1 MVLPCCN
8 HRCYRTTMS
17 SSPLTELDSRGSIL
31 FLGSGFSR
39 FAKNIRGE
47 NLPTGRELRERFAQL
62 LKVEPDAYDLPTLAD
77 AVNADDRIS
86 LYDTL
91 YETFTVATLA
101 ESQKELLKLPWLRIY
116 TTNYDDSIE
125 MFYQKTRGQV
135 PSFSYNEQKPRKI
148 AHGTVV
154 HLHGM
159 IRNIN
164 EDNLLEQ
171 LVLNE
176 TAYVRQHFETSLW
189 YDEFIRDL
197 KVCSGCYFVGYSLND
212 YHISAI
218 LLQKPGLRAKTF
230 FITDEVLDSIAANSL
245 RRYGHIL
252 PIGMEK
258 FSGLCK
264 TLPAP
269 APGSDPH
276 SLRVFR
282 YLDPVKDR
290 RPLSPPTA
298 IEILNLLRYGTF
310 NYQRC
315 MSTLPRAEYVV
326 PRQRLADVAVERLE
340 SARCLLVHSR
350 IGNGK
355 TTFLYILGH
364 KLLEAGY
371 RCFWCKPN
379 HTDSQ
384 SYHPHLRRDIQ
395 TLRTFDNPVIIFD
408 SYDMAIELADALAE
422 ELPRAKFIV
431 AVRTGVH
438 SVRTH
443 EILAKLPDSL
453 QRINLNGIRSE
464 DVRDFRALLDS
475 IGIPL
480 GEQRRLVRDKNDF
493 RDVMLALFDNKI
505 IRDGISQALG
515 TLLDDV
521 GYKRIFIVSHLLK
534 WVDQEADEALL
545 RVVTG
550 SDPYL
555 QISRYPDVSADIFNF
570 DDDNFGVRSSILSEY
585 LIKKYLSTDDVIA
598 WVYKIVVEAV
608 KRKGDRSNRT
618 ILRRLMRFS
627 TLYQAFRRDAGRL
640 EALSD
645 LFERWRRNDLM
656 NREPLFWLQYAILMT
671 ERNDFEIAESFIETA
686 YSRAAEIP
694 NFRTYQIDTYAL
706 RLLLI
711 VETRS
716 EYSGEIRRFDRIIE
730 KLEEVRAMIGEESY
744 RWHAIQVVG
753 EVEPFVSL
761 RAGAMS
767 NGEQVALVY
776 QLRLLLQKL
785 ELLSPE
791 AREET
796 DADRIAKKI
805 ERSITGILNVSPRH

>member
-1 MVLPCCN
+1 M
-8 HRCYRTTMS
+8 
-17 SSPLTELDSRGSIL
+17 
-31 FLGSGFSR
+31 
-39 FAKNIRGE
+39 
-47 NLPTGRELRERFAQL
+47 
-62 LKVEPDAYDLPTLAD
+62 
-77 AVNADDRIS
+77 
-86 LYDTL
+86 
-91 YETFTVATLA
+91 
-101 ESQKELLKLPWLRIY
+101 LKLPWLRIY

-125 MFYQKTRGQV
+125 LFYQQTRRNI
-135 PSFSYNEQKPRKI
+135 PSFSYNEEKPRRI
-148 AHGTVV
+148 QHGTVV

-159 IRNIN
+159 IRNIS
-164 EDNLLEQ
+164 EDNLLDQ

-176 TAYVRQHFETSLW
+176 TAYVRQHFESSLW

-197 KVCSGCYFVGYSLND
+197 KVCSACYFVGYSLKD

-230 FITDEVLDSIAANSL
+230 FITDEVLDNITANSL

-258 FSGLCK
+258 FSRICK

-269 APGSDPH
+269 ALGSDPH
-276 SLRVFR
+276 SLKVFR
-282 YLDPVKDR
+282 YLDPAKDR
-290 RPLSPPTA
+290 KPLSPPTA

-326 PRQRLADVAVERLE
+326 PRQALADVAVEKLE
-340 SARCLLVHSR
+340 SARCMLVHSR

-384 SYHPHLRRDIQ
+384 AYHPHLRRDIQ

-408 SYDMAIELADALAE
+408 SYDMAIELADGLAE
-422 ELPRAKFIV
+422 ALPRAKFICCRAHRRAQRAYTTRFSLSFPSPCNV
-431 AVRTGVH
+431 STLTVFRVKTSGISGRCWTVLGFPLESSGASSETRMTFATSCSPCSTTRLSGTG
-438 SVRTH
+438 S
-443 EILAKLPDSL
+443 AKLLTLFLMMSAT
-453 QRINLNGIRSE
+453 SE
-464 DVRDFRALLDS
+464 SSSSA
-475 IGIPL
+475 
-480 GEQRRLVRDKNDF
+480 
-493 RDVMLALFDNKI
+493 
-505 IRDGISQALG
+505 
-515 TLLDDV
+515 
-521 GYKRIFIVSHLLK
+521 IFSSG
-534 WVDQEADEALL
+534 VDQEADEALL

-555 QISRYPDVSADIFNF
+555 EVSRYPDVSADIFNF

-585 LIKKYLSTDDVIA
+585 LIKKYLTTDDVIS

-608 KRKGDRSNRT
+608 KRKGERSNRT

-627 TLYQAFRRDAGRL
+627 TLYQAFRRDVRRL

-694 NFRTYQIDTYAL
+694 KFRTYQIDTYAL

-716 EYSGEIRRFDRIIE
+716 EVSEEIRRFDRIIE

-744 RWHAIQVVG
+744 RWHAIQVVAG
-753 EVEPFVSL
+753 GGTICFPTCGCDVQWRTSGSRLPVATVAAEVGATV
-761 RAGAMS
+761 AGGS
-767 NGEQVALVY
+767 
-776 QLRLLLQKL
+776 
-785 ELLSPE
+785 
-791 AREET
+791 
-796 DADRIAKKI
+796 
-805 ERSITGILNVSPRH
+805 